1 MSAEV
6 MSGGG
11 GSPKLQTKTVSP
23 STSSQNI
30 TPDSNYD
37 GLSKV
42 TVNAMPAGSLNGISI
57 NSNGLITSSVGT
69 SGYLSNGTSK
79 TLQLSTQG
87 SKTITPGKYSQTAVS
102 SGTYATGTITVSGDT
117 NLRSSNIA
125 NGVTIFGHTGNYEGE
140 GLKMYQTTK
149 SVSSSTNF
157 GWVNTPTSNKFAPK
171 AALITSTG
179 ATVNSGSFTDH
190 LILSVYLERDS
201 SDGTSRII
209 ETVANYR
216 SSKDVVVVGGSVY
229 STTST
234 IENNYTVT
242 WDFEGI
248 KVVSAADDF
257 VFDDEYEVIL
267 FG

>member
-11 GSPKLQTKTVSP
+11 GSPKLQTKTISP
-23 STSSQNI
+23 STSSQNVA
-30 TPDSNYD
+30 PDSGYD

-42 TVNAMPAGSLNGISI
+42 TVNAMPTGSLNGISV

-69 SGYLSNGTSK
+69 SGYLPSGTNK
-79 TLQLSTQG
+79 TLQLPTQG
-87 SKTITPGKYSQTAVS
+87 STYITPGRSSQTVIN

-125 NGVTIFGHTGNYEGE
+125 NGVTIFGYTGNYEGE

-149 SVSSSTNF
+149 SISSNTNF

-171 AALITSTG
+171 AALFLSTG
-179 ATVNSGSFTDH
+179 AVINSGNFTGNH
-190 LILSVYLERDS
+190 ILGIYLERNS
-201 SDGTSRII
+201 SNGTSRII
-209 ETVANYR
+209 ETLAHYN
-216 SSKDVVVVGGSVY
+216 STKDVVISSGSVY
-229 STTST
+229 STTSE

-242 WDFEGI
+242 WDHEGI
-248 KVVSAADDF
+248 KVVSAVDEY
-257 VFDDEYEVIL
+257 VFDDEYEIIL

>member
-11 GSPKLQTKTVSP
+11 GSPKLQTKIVSP
-23 STSSQNI
+23 STSSQSI

-42 TVNAMPAGSLNGISI
+42 TVNAIPTGSLNGISI

-69 SGYLSNGTSK
+69 SGYLSSGTNK
-79 TLQLSTQG
+79 TLQLPTQG
-87 SKTITPGKYSQTAVS
+87 SKTITPGRYAQTAINN
-102 SGTYATGTITVSGDT
+102 GTYATGTITVDGDT
-117 NLRSSNIA
+117 NLKSSNIA
-125 NGVTIFGHTGNYEGE
+125 NGVTIFGYTGSYEGE

-149 SVSSSTNF
+149 SINSNTNF
-157 GWVNTPTSNKFAPK
+157 GWVNTPTNNKFAPK

-201 SDGTSRII
+201 SDGTSRIV

>member
-42 TVNAMPAGSLNGISI
+42 TINAMPTGSLNEISV
-57 NSNGLITSSVGT
+57 NSNGLITSSIGT
-69 SGYLSNGTSK
+69 SGYLPSGTNK

-87 SKTITPGKYSQTAVS
+87 SKTITPGRYSQTAINN
-102 SGTYATGTITVSGDT
+102 GTYATGTVTVDGDT

-125 NGVTIFGHTGNYEGE
+125 NGVTIFGYTGSYEGE

-149 SVSSSTNF
+149 SINSDTNF

-171 AALITSTG
+171 AALFLSTG
-179 ATVNSGSFTDH
+179 AVINSSSFTGNH
-190 LILSVYLERDS
+190 ILGIYLERDS
-201 SDGTSRII
+201 SNGTLRII
-209 ETVANYR
+209 ETLAHYNSR
-216 SSKDVVVVGGSVY
+216 KDAVISAGSVY
-229 STTST
+229 STTSE

-242 WDFEGI
+242 WDHEGI
-248 KVVSAADDF
+248 KVVSAVNDY

>member
-1 MSAEV
+1 
-6 MSGGG
+6 
-11 GSPKLQTKTVSP
+11 
-23 STSSQNI
+23 
-30 TPDSNYD
+30 
-37 GLSKV
+37 
-42 TVNAMPAGSLNGISI
+42 
-57 NSNGLITSSVGT
+57 
-69 SGYLSNGTSK
+69 
-79 TLQLSTQG
+79 
-87 SKTITPGKYSQTAVS
+87 
-102 SGTYATGTITVSGDT
+102 
-117 NLRSSNIA
+117 
-125 NGVTIFGHTGNYEGE
+125 
-140 GLKMYQTTK
+140 MYQTTK
-149 SVSSSTNF
+149 SVSSNTNF

-201 SDGTSRII
+201 SNGTSRII

>member
-6 MSGGG
+6 ISGGG
-11 GSPKLQTKTVSP
+11 GNPKLQDKIITP
-23 STSSQNI
+23 STSSQI
-30 TPDSNYD
+30 IMPDNDYD

-42 TVNAMPAGSLNGISI
+42 TVNAMPNGVLNNPTI
-57 NSNGLITSSVGT
+57 NSNGLVTANIGT
-69 SGYLSNGTSK
+69 SGYLSSGTNK
-79 TLQLSTQG
+79 TLQLPTQG
-87 SKTITPGKYSQTAVS
+87 LKTITPGRYAQTAINN
-102 SGTYATGTITVSGDT
+102 GTYATGTITVDGDT
-117 NLRSSNIA
+117 NLKSSNIA
-125 NGVTIFGHTGNYEGE
+125 NGVTIFGYTGSYEGE

-149 SVSSSTNF
+149 SINSNTNF
-157 GWVNTPTSNKFAPK
+157 GWVNTPTNNKFAPK

-201 SDGTSRII
+201 SDGTSRIV

>member
-42 TVNAMPAGSLNGISI
+42 TINAMPTGSLNEISI

-69 SGYLSNGTSK
+69 SGYLSGGTNK

-87 SKTITPGKYSQTAVS
+87 SKTITPGRYSQTAINN
-102 SGTYATGTITVSGDT
+102 GTYATGTVTVDGDT

-125 NGVTIFGHTGNYEGE
+125 DGITIFGYTGSYT
-140 GLKMYQTTK
+140 GLGAQYYTTT
-149 SVSSSTNF
+149 VSLSATQNTGWVDGSFKPYYAVFFLNGSRFRGDDTCNSDDNTIILSLWLERNGSSTNR
-157 GWVNTPTSNKFAPK
+157 A
-171 AALITSTG
+171 
-179 ATVNSGSFTDH
+179 
-190 LILSVYLERDS
+190 
-201 SDGTSRII
+201 
-209 ETVANYR
+209 
-216 SSKDVVVVGGSVY
+216 
-229 STTST
+229 
-234 IENNYTVT
+234 
-242 WDFEGI
+242 FEI
-248 KVVSAADDF
+248 
-257 VFDDEYEVIL
+257 VFDPRNGFAYTWSNIYESSSEVSRNYSISWDNTGVNVKSQYDYIL
-267 FG
+267 FDGDYQVVLIG

>member
-1 MSAEV
+1 MSVEV

-11 GSPKLQTKTVSP
+11 GNPKLQDKVITP
-23 STSSQNI
+23 STSSQI
-30 TPDSNYD
+30 IIPDNSYD

-42 TVNAMPAGSLNGISI
+42 TVNAMPTGALNNPTI
-57 NSNGLITSSVGT
+57 NSNGLITSSVRT
-69 SGYLSNGTSK
+69 SGYLSSGTNK

-87 SKTITPGKYSQTAVS
+87 SKTVTPGRYAQTAVS
-102 SGTYATGTITVSGDT
+102 SGTYAIGTVTVDGDT
-117 NLRSSNIA
+117 NLKSSNIA
-125 NGVTIFGHTGNYEGE
+125 NGVTIFGYTGNYEGE

-149 SVSSSTNF
+149 SINSSTNF

-171 AALITSTG
+171 AALIFSTG

-201 SDGTSRII
+201 SDGTSRIVEMI
-209 ETVANYR
+209 ANYK
-216 SSKDVVVVGGSVY
+216 SSKDVVIVGGSVY
-229 STTST
+229 SNTST

-248 KVVSAADDF
+248 KVVSAADEF
-257 VFDDEYEVIL
+257 IFDDEYEVIL

>member
-11 GSPKLQTKTVSP
+11 GSPKLQTKIVSP
-23 STSSQNI
+23 STSSQSI

-42 TVNAMPAGSLNGISI
+42 TVNAIPTGSLNGISI

-69 SGYLSNGTSK
+69 SGYLSSGTNK
-79 TLQLSTQG
+79 TLQLPTQG
-87 SKTITPGKYSQTAVS
+87 TKTIIPGRYAQTAINN
-102 SGTYATGTITVSGDT
+102 GTYAAGTITVDGDT
-117 NLRSSNIA
+117 NLKSSNIA
-125 NGVTIFGHTGNYEGE
+125 NGVTIFGYTGSYEGE

-149 SVSSSTNF
+149 SINSNTNF

-179 ATVNSGSFTDH
+179 ATVNSGSFTDY

-201 SDGTSRII
+201 SDGTSRIVEMI
-209 ETVANYR
+209 ASYH
-216 SSKDVVVVGGSVY
+216 SSKDVVIVNGNVY

-234 IENNYTVT
+234 IEDNYTVT

-248 KVVSAADDF
+248 KVVSAVDDF

>member
-23 STSSQNI
+23 SISSQNVA
-30 TPDSNYD
+30 PDSGYD
-37 GLSKV
+37 GLSRV
-42 TVNAMPAGSLNGISI
+42 TVNAMPTGSLSGISV

-69 SGYLSNGTSK
+69 SGYLSSGTSK

-87 SKTITPGKYSQTAVS
+87 SKTITPGRSSQTVIN

-125 NGVTIFGHTGNYEGE
+125 NGVTIFGYTGNYEGE

-149 SVSSSTNF
+149 SISSNTNF

>member
-6 MSGGG
+6 ISGGG
-11 GSPKLQTKTVSP
+11 GSPKLQAKTVSP
-23 STSSQNI
+23 STSFQNI
-30 TPDSNYD
+30 TPDSGYD

-42 TVNAMPAGSLNGISI
+42 TVNAMPTGSLNGISI

-69 SGYLSNGTSK
+69 SGYLSSGTNK
-79 TLQLSTQG
+79 TLQLPTQG
-87 SKTITPGKYSQTAVS
+87 SKTITPGRYAQTAINN
-102 SGTYATGTITVSGDT
+102 GTYATGTITVDGDT
-117 NLRSSNIA
+117 NLKSSNIA
-125 NGVTIFGHTGNYEGE
+125 NGVTIFGYTGSYEGE

-149 SVSSSTNF
+149 SINSNTNF

-201 SDGTSRII
+201 SDGTSRIV

-216 SSKDVVVVGGSVY
+216 SSKDVVIVGGSVY